1 MAGKG
6 EEGVMEFDPIC
17 GKKVE
22 TKQNT
27 PTSEYK
33 KKRYYFCSER
43 CRLAFERAA
52 ARMRLQELA
61 KGGALL
67 SKGRVRWGLA

>member
-1 MAGKG
+1 
-6 EEGVMEFDPIC
+6 MEFDPIC

-22 TKQNT
+22 AHQGT

-33 KKRYYFCSER
+33 KKRYFFCSER
-43 CRLAFERAA
+43 CRRTFVHEAERL
-52 ARMRLQELA
+52 RLHELA
-61 KGGALL
+61 KVGALM

>member
-1 MAGKG
+1 M
-6 EEGVMEFDPIC
+6 VFDPVC

-22 TKQNT
+22 SSAGV

-33 KKRYYFCSER
+33 KKRYFFCSDR
-43 CRLAFERAA
+43 CRHAFEREAE
-52 ARMRLQELA
+52 RNRLSELA
-61 KGGALL
+61 KAGALL